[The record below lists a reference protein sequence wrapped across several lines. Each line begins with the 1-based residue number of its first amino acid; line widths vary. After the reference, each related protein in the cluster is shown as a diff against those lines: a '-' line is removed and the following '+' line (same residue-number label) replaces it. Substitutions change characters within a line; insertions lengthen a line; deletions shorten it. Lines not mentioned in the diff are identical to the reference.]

1 MKVTEPEPTTIKDW
15 GYGCLGLIILLVIW
29 AVIGNLT
36 ERKPP
41 APPPISPPQ
50 LAKPIDP
57 VAEKNRKR
65 EQLLRLGACAQIENA
80 LVANGYD
87 VQVMPM
93 RDNDRHIVI
102 VGPPVNRL
110 FVRQVANSGI
120 GRRLKQRGI
129 CKVTFMRDQFTWVGE
144 WDVFYGKIE
153 ALP

>member
-1 MKVTEPEPTTIKDW
+1 MRGC
-15 GYGCLGLIILLVIW
+15 GYGCLALIVLVVVW
-29 AVIGNLT
+29 VVVANLT

-41 APPPISPPQ
+41 TPPPISPPQ
-50 LAKPIDP
+50 PAKPVDP
-57 VAEKNRKR
+57 VAEKKRKR
-65 EQLLRLGACAQIENA
+65 EQLLRRDACAQIENA
-80 LVANGYD
+80 LLADGYD

-93 RDNDRHIVI
+93 RDNDRHIAI

-129 CKVTFMRDQFTWVGE
+129 YKVTFMRDQFTWVGE